1 LARAAGPA
9 PNRPFAE
16 QAMMIQLP
24 HRLRLAPRPRLAPRL
39 CLLLATSGLLVSL
52 GLFSVAHAQGNK
64 KAAAEIP
71 VKAEPAKIETAA
83 APAAASA
90 ADADN
95 DKTKVKV
102 ERGAGGKKVY
112 KIEGEIVIEGK
123 IQKPEA
129 FYVLQKSG
137 INYDWHELKQ
147 EFVPKI
153 LDSVTKA
160 PF

>member
-1 LARAAGPA
+1 MTG
-9 PNRPFAE
+9 
-16 QAMMIQLP
+16 
-24 HRLRLAPRPRLAPRL
+24 
-39 CLLLATSGLLVSL
+39 LLASLLI
-52 GLFSVAHAQGNK
+52 FSVAHAQGNK
-64 KAAAEIP
+64 KTTEIP
-71 VKAEPAKIETAA
+71 VKAEPAKVEQAA
-83 APAAASA
+83 ALPPPKDA
-90 ADADN
+90 ADSQQ
-95 DKTKVKV
+95 TKVKV

>member
-1 LARAAGPA
+1 MAGLVGALAWVCAQPAA
-9 PNRPFAE
+9 FA
-16 QAMMIQLP
+16 QA
-24 HRLRLAPRPRLAPRL
+24 
-39 CLLLATSGLLVSL
+39 
-52 GLFSVAHAQGNK
+52 K
-64 KAAAEIP
+64 K
-71 VKAEPAKIETAA
+71 KTA
-83 APAAASA
+83 APAAAAKPQPAKTA
-90 ADADN
+90 APEAGKAGAAATPATGGEAAN
-95 DKTKVKV
+95 DQTKVKI
-102 ERGAGGKKVY
+102 ERGAGGKKIY

-147 EFVPKI
+147 DFVPKI

>member
-1 LARAAGPA
+1 
-9 PNRPFAE
+9 
-16 QAMMIQLP
+16 MITHPSHKQGILLP
-24 HRLRLAPRPRLAPRL
+24 
-39 CLLLATSGLLVSL
+39 TIGLLVLLLSL
-52 GLFSVAHAQGNK
+52 PVARAQGSK

-71 VKAEPAKIETAA
+71 VKALPAKIDTAKA
-83 APAAASA
+83 EPA
-90 ADADN
+90 ADANAADGQSA
-95 DKTKVKV
+95 KVKV

>member
-1 LARAAGPA
+1 MTMHSSHKHT
-9 PNRPFAE
+9 F
-16 QAMMIQLP
+16 
-24 HRLRLAPRPRLAPRL
+24 
-39 CLLLATSGLLVSL
+39 LLATTGLLASL
-52 GLFSVAHAQGNK
+52 CFFPVAHAQGNK
-64 KAAAEIP
+64 KAGAEIP
-71 VKAEPAKIETAA
+71 VKAVPVKPDATKAEP
-83 APAAASA
+83 AASA
-90 ADADN
+90 NDAD
-95 DKTKVKV
+95 DQQTKVKI